1 MNKIEYYDNSMMWKG
16 LMIDNMED
24 YKYILVNVW
33 EDNVVR

>member
-1 MNKIEYYDNSMMWKG
+1 MNKIEYYDNPMMWRG
-16 LMIDNMED
+16 LMIDNMKD